1 MCLYSYM
8 KSILI
13 QNYPLPP
20 SENQIYRNVPRVGR
34 VATQEL
40 KDYKRSCAFWGMANK
55 QYKQIFWELAQEYPN
70 HVLKVDAYIVLKH
83 ERIWTKDG
91 RPKKLDASNR
101 LKALHDQLAEYLGID
116 DKAFFNVSAEKI
128 SGEQEC
134 AVLLISWVR
143 PMNVVELLNTFKDT
157 AESEPESIQ

>member
-1 MCLYSYM
+1 M

-13 QNYPLPP
+13 QNFPLPP

-40 KDYKRSCAFWGMANK
+40 KDYKRACAFWGMANK
-55 QYKQIFWELAQEYPN
+55 QYKQIFWELAQEYPG
-70 HVLKVDAYIVLKH
+70 HVLKVDAYIILKH
-83 ERIWTKDG
+83 ERLWTKDG

-116 DKAFFNVSAEKI
+116 DKAFFNVSAEKV

-134 AVLLISWVR
+134 AVLIIGWVK
-143 PMNVVELLNTFKDT
+143 PMNVVELLNTFPVFSQL
-157 AESEPESIQ
+157 ESESIQ